1 MLAAPAITLL
11 LDITIVDAAA
21 FEMAE
26 LPTAGGC
33 VWVLDAPDSELDE
46 SRDVVVAAA
55 GIEILE
61 K

>member
-1 MLAAPAITLL
+1 VLAAPAITLL

-46 SRDVVVAAA
+46 N
-55 GIEILE
+55 
-61 K
+61 